1 MQTNSVQSDSNLEKN
16 SIKNEQKSTTPDA
29 VTTPPVYKIL
39 QGHFK
44 KKTTTNKAKK
54 LKMTLKDYLNDDNE
68 LEHENS
74 IFGDILSKI

>member
-1 MQTNSVQSDSNLEKN
+1 METNRVQSDSDLEKG
-16 SIKNEQKSTTPDA
+16 SIKNEQKSTTPDP
-29 VTTPPVYKIL
+29 VPTPSVYKIL
-39 QGHFK
+39 QEHFK
-44 KKTTTNKAKK
+44 KKTTSNKAKK